1 MTPRATPAVMHHPDR
16 RLPTHGMAAL
26 TVVMMLFFVMA
37 LVAGYTNRNLIF
49 EQRISAN
56 NYRSTK
62 ALEAA
67 DAGVEWAVAM
77 LNGGRVTTSCQASTV
92 AQDDDFRR
100 RFLVDAPEDSLNGP
114 GGYNLAWGVNLAGRM
129 FPSCINR
136 DGALTCI
143 CPSSTVRA
151 PAISAPTDGIGSAFA
166 VSFLL
171 PGNDVRPG
179 AIQIATRGCA
189 SPGQGSTACF
199 SQSSD
204 TPQVDSVFNALVTL
218 GLVRALPIAPPAALT
233 AGTAIN
239 ASAGRL
245 LISNPDRQTGM
256 AINAGGGLIPG
267 LGGTD
272 QLEGPSGADR
282 ADSARLVRTNDPA
295 LADLAA
301 APNNAWFRS
310 NFGADPASFRRQP
323 ATIQVNCNAG
333 CAWADLA
340 NVVASYPRNPI
351 YVNGNLTID
360 AGGNLGSAQDP
371 LMLVV
376 DGTLTVASTATITG
390 FLHANAVVWTAA
402 ATVQGAVMSASTFTT
417 SATTTIVYNAPALTM
432 ISLRYGSFVRVPGS
446 WNSVPNTVF

>member
-1 MTPRATPAVMHHPDR
+1 MTHQAILTAPLPRRPAPAQ
-16 RLPTHGMAAL
+16 GMAAL

-77 LNGGRVTTSCQASTV
+77 LNGGRVTTSCQSSNLP
-92 AQDDDFRR
+92 QDDDFRR
-100 RFLVDAPEDSLNGP
+100 RFLADAPEDSLNGA
-114 GGYNLAWGVNLAGRM
+114 GGYSLSWGVNLAGRM

-143 CPSSTVRA
+143 CPSSLVRA
-151 PAISAPTDGIGSAFA
+151 PEIAAPADGVGSAFA

-189 SPGQGSTACF
+189 SPGQGDTACF

-233 AGTAIN
+233 AGTTID

-245 LISNPDRQTGM
+245 LISNPDRQTAM
-256 AINAGGGLIPG
+256 AVNAGGAMTPG
-267 LGGTD
+267 GGGID
-272 QLEGPSGADR
+272 RLEGPSGSDTT
-282 ADSARLVRTNDPA
+282 DTARLVRTNDA
-295 LADLAA
+295 SLANLAA
-301 APNNAWFRS
+301 APNDGWFRS
-310 NFGADPASFRRQP
+310 NFGADPATFSRQP
-323 ATIQVNCNAG
+323 ATMVINCDAG
-333 CAWADLA
+333 CTWADIA

-351 YVNGNLTID
+351 YVRGNLTLD
-360 AGGNLGSAQDP
+360 PALDVGSAQDP

-376 DGTLTVASTATITG
+376 NGTLTVASASTITG
-390 FLHANAVVWTAA
+390 FLHGRSVAWTAG
-402 ATVQGAVMSASTFTT
+402 ATVRGAVMSSSSFTT
-417 SATTTIVYNAPALTM
+417 SATTTIVYDAPALNT